1 MSKSSINTSIKLN
14 KKELKKILK
23 LLEGLPNETQ
33 VEIVAKPTGIGSMI
47 VAKIEKNPIEFDVSD
62 YKSW

>member
-1 MSKSSINTSIKLN
+1 MIKSSINTSIKLN

-23 LLEGLPNETQ
+23 LLEGSPNETQ

-47 VAKIEKNPIEFDVSD
+47 VAKIDKNPIEFDVSD
-62 YKSW
+62 YNSW

>member
-1 MSKSSINTSIKLN
+1 MVK

-23 LLEGLPNETQ
+23 LLEGSPNETQ

-47 VAKIEKNPIEFDVSD
+47 VAKIDKNPIEFDVSD